1 LSTTRFGLLNSFPRW
16 GYPSVLAKDIRLAA
30 QLAGKI
36 DARGV
41 APINGGHWR
50 FFRTLF
56 IYTEARAIADIL
68 DRIHQYCRCI
78 DGLILPDVGKT
89 KAQFKYRTELFI
101 GPRHHDLIGEIY
113 DVGSAVEHLHENRY
127 LESFDR
133 QTRLDLLK
141 KEAITEHIARS
152 AIARIVGDSN
162 LWPHF
167 AAAFHSAWVTAL
179 FIAPISCRILCRK
192 SVSVTKSNSVVCG
205 GGNSSGHCEST
216 L

>member
-1 LSTTRFGLLNSFPRW
+1 LDCSIPSLVG

-30 QLAGKI
+30 QLAGKT

-113 DVGSAVEHLHENRY
+113 DERSAVEHLHENRY

-167 AAAFHSAWVTAL
+167 ANTSSLREFWAL
-179 FIAPISCRILCRK
+179 EETKRRQIWGDPINPID
-192 SVSVTKSNSVVCG
+192 SVADFGPNYIPDG
-205 GGNSSGHCEST
+205 LLGAR
-216 L
+216 